1 MLCLKSGIGPRHSYK
16 EKIGESEFRSNDAER
31 LLIAKETKQ
40 FDLPLEG
47 SIMHILEEVD
57 KEWQDKGKIRCFRS
71 HNDEKYT
78 VDVNIIDRANSD
90 KDRHEAI
97 QALFQ
102 LFQSMAAVNARVM
115 LNSVTMRRGLYLKNM
130 VFKNEA
136 TENKLLRQ
144 SEIGPKLFGGKFFV
158 ALYSSAENQRDAKE
172 TQHLRNLK

>member
-1 MLCLKSGIGPRHSYK
+1 M
-16 EKIGESEFRSNDAER
+16 
-31 LLIAKETKQ
+31 
-40 FDLPLEG
+40 
-47 SIMHILEEVD
+47 D

-71 HNDEKYT
+71 HDDEKYI

-130 VFKNEA
+130 AFKNEA
-136 TENKLLRQ
+136 TKNKLLRQ
-144 SEIGPKLFGGKFFV
+144 SEIGPKLFGGKCFV
-158 ALYSSAENQRDAKE
+158 ALYSSAENLWDAKE
-172 TQHLRNLK
+172 TQHLRNLKQSDLKRTSGDSRESKASDKSTYSTPKKKKRFYSSEMQNKAKDSSSFQNRQHS